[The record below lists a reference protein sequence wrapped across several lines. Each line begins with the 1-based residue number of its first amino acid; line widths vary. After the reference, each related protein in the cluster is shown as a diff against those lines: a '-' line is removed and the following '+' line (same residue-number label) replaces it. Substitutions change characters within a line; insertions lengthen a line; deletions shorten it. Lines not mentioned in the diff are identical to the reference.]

1 MRSAASAGFSTE
13 EVPMKSILIVLLAG
27 LALAIFPRLL
37 AAQEEPVADPLADIA
52 ADMNAAAIR
61 LAKLKTDKPTQKPQE
76 DAVAKLDALIKE
88 LEQQS
93 KNRGGNMV
101 NPNPTKPAQQST
113 IRNGPGGMGKL
124 HAERQEG
131 KQWGELPPKER
142 ARILQSMNEGF
153 PSHYQKLL
161 ERYFARLADEK
172 PAAESADESGGGGNS
187 SGRSEDAASGDA
199 KAKPKTET
207 GTK

>member
-1 MRSAASAGFSTE
+1 
-13 EVPMKSILIVLLAG
+13 MKRMLYVLVAG
-27 LALAIFPRLL
+27 LAVAAFPRLL
-37 AAQEEPVADPLADIA
+37 SAQEEQEADPLADIA

-61 LAKLKTDKPTQKPQE
+61 LAKLKTDKPTQKPQQ
-76 DAVAKLDALIKE
+76 DAVAKLDLLIKE
-88 LEQQS
+88 LEERA
-93 KNRGGNMV
+93 KNMGGSMV
-101 NPNPTKPAQQST
+101 NPNATRPAQQST

-161 ERYFARLADEK
+161 EKYFARLADEK
-172 PAAESADESGGGGNS
+172 SAGETADEPAGGKS
-187 SGRSEDAASGDA
+187 SSRSEEGASGDA
-199 KAKPKTET
+199 KAKPKTESDS
-207 GTK
+207 K